1 MANDFVDRYA
11 TRLRITTV
19 IQRRRHRPMV
29 ERIRMHEF
37 VNRQRIDT
45 RLDQLRRLLERLRR
59 QPTRRPH
66 RLDIFRRLDDDLIRL
81 LLLAKK
87 YHFIPLHSMKIRAL
101 TTCPTLIK
109 QFATFT
115 HHYLYNMPW
124 GVGRAMSLSLHT
136 HSLSPYVATA
146 PYGLLSPYCPNGAIR
161 AWATAMCS
169 LRCAHTPP
177 LVCYVA
183 IAPYA
188 HFVALFGRH
197 QPAIYAYT
205 NLPRNSCKKS
215 SFELKTHRFCV
226 SKAAPRRLHPLHDA
240 KFHVACDSNAPSIG

>member
-1 MANDFVDRYA
+1 MLCRYRSIRTPYRPMSLPLHTGSCRPIA
-11 TRLRITTV
+11 PTGQYGLGLRLCAHCVARIRLR
-19 IQRRRHRPMV
+19 
-29 ERIRMHEF
+29 
-37 VNRQRIDT
+37 
-45 RLDQLRRLLERLRR
+45 
-59 QPTRRPH
+59 
-66 RLDIFRRLDDDLIRL
+66 
-81 LLLAKK
+81 
-87 YHFIPLHSMKIRAL
+87 S
-101 TTCPTLIK
+101 C
-109 QFATFT
+109 
-115 HHYLYNMPW
+115 
-124 GVGRAMSLSLHT
+124 AMSLSLHT
-136 HSLSPYVATA
+136 HTLSPYVATA

-215 SFELKTHRFCV
+215 SFELKTLRFCV